1 MCRALTMR
9 TNVLVF
15 WSLCSSLLLLLS
27 FPDLNLLRSPEPLLL
42 RYTIID
48 CSAMEEQM
56 AGF

>member
-1 MCRALTMR
+1 MG

-42 RYTIID
+42 LRYTIID